1 LPSFKSL
8 AFFLKSNYISAVRES
23 RGVSDIPDGMAYYD
37 HAINFFTTTTILA
50 FKLTNN
56 PSTDVERFR
65 SFTTGFMVVFPITTA
80 CIKK

>member
-23 RGVSDIPDGMAYYD
+23 RGISDIPDGVAYYD

-56 PSTDVERFR
+56 LSSDAERFR
-65 SFTTGFMVVFPITTA
+65 SFTTGFMAVLPMTTA